1 MNKIA
6 VVGQGYVGLPLAVAF
21 ARHFP
26 VIGYDTNIKRVQ
38 EIQSGYDRTQ
48 EVSKET
54 LVGVMRISDDTA
66 HEKGY
71 IITSDSERIA
81 LANIYIITVPTPI
94 DQFNA
99 PDLSYLLAASKTVG
113 EVLKKGDTVIYEST
127 VYPGCTE
134 EDCIPVLEK
143 YSGLKLNKDFYVG
156 YSPERINPGDKIH
169 TLENVVKVTSG
180 STPEAAV
187 FIDNL
192 YRVIIKAGTY
202 KAESIRVAEAA
213 KVIENAQRDLNISF
227 MNELALIFDKMG
239 LETSEV
245 LNAAAT
251 KYNFLKYKP
260 GLVGGHCISVDPYY
274 LTYKATKLGYV
285 PEVILSGR
293 RVNNKMGAFVA
304 SKTIK
309 LMLQKG
315 ISVKG
320 AKILI
325 LGFSFKE
332 NCPDVRNT
340 SVINIYKELLEY
352 ETQPAIC
359 DPWVDKKEVEDYY
372 GVHLLDI
379 ERIYEDKYDA
389 IIAAVAHDCFKDLE
403 LQKLQS
409 DNCVIFDCKSIWNKE
424 VSDTRL

>member
-227 MNELALIFDKMG
+227 VNELALIFDKMG

-293 RVNNKMGAFVA
+293 RVNNKMGVFVA